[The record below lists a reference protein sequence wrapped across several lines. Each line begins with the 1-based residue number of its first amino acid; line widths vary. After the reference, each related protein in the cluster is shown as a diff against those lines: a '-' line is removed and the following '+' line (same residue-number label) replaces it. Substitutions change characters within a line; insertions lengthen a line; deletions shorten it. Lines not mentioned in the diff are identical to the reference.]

1 MRNRKA
7 ILMAGLALA
16 LLDIGRHVDRTPDK
30 TGPVVTTTPIPLA
43 KEANVRLVDIAS
55 N

>member
-7 ILMAGLALA
+7 IFVVVLAFA
-16 LLDIGRHVDRTPDK
+16 LLDMGRHVDRTPDK